1 MREKAVVLTLS
12 YCQPQWEGLRVEGYS
27 KKAGGEE
34 GEHRAAVK
42 LAQAHRQ
49 KTTPALCGHIERE
62 RWRYSRQCAGGHTQ
76 I

>member
-1 MREKAVVLTLS
+1 M
-12 YCQPQWEGLRVEGYS
+12 EGYS
-27 KKAGGEE
+27 EKAGGEE

-62 RWRYSRQCAGGHTQ
+62 RWRYSSVCVWGGGGAPKFKEAGAP
-76 I
+76 

>member
-1 MREKAVVLTLS
+1 M
-12 YCQPQWEGLRVEGYS
+12 EGYS

-62 RWRYSRQCAGGHTQ
+62 RWRYSRQCAGGAHPNLKKQ
-76 I
+76 ELHNRSRVCVCP